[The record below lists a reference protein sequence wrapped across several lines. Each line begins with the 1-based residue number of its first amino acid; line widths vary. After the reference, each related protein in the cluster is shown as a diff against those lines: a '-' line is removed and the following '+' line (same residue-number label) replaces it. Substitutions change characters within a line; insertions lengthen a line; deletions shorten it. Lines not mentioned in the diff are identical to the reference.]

1 MEWQQIINMEL
12 LVRLGRAAAF
22 LILGFIA
29 ARLVSSTV
37 HRAATG
43 KLDRHQIMILRKIT
57 SYTIIILF
65 IISALN
71 ELGFSLSV
79 LLGAA
84 GILTVAIGF
93 ASQTSASNL
102 ISGLFLIGERPFSE
116 GDVIKV
122 GSTTGEIIAI
132 DLLSVKIRT
141 FDNLFVRIP
150 NETILKSEVTTLT
163 KYPIRRIDINIGVAY
178 KEDLRKVREVLMAV
192 ADTNP
197 SCLDEPPPLFISTG
211 YGSSSMDILFCAWAR
226 RENFLET
233 RNALYAEIKEAFDC
247 NGIEIP
253 FPHLSLYTGDATK
266 PLPIELQHQQTKPSA
281 PTGS

>member
-12 LVRLGRAAAF
+12 LFRLGRASAF
-22 LILGFIA
+22 MIMGLIA
-29 ARLVSSTV
+29 ARLVSSS
-37 HRAATG
+37 AARIAAG

-57 SYTIIILF
+57 SYAIILLF
-65 IISALN
+65 FVSALN

-122 GSTTGEIIAI
+122 GATTGEIIAI

-197 SCLDEPPPLFISTG
+197 TCLDEPPPLFISTG
-211 YGSSSMDILFCAWAR
+211 YGNSSMDILFCAWAR